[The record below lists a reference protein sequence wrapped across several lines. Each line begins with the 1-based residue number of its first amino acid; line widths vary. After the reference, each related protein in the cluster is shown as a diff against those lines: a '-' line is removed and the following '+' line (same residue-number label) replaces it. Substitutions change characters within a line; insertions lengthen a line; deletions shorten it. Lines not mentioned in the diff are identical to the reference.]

1 MEFKRSPHHTQLTG
15 SSLVQ
20 TMKQTFLAMFLLTFL
35 LPESSSQLTG
45 SGGIFLLPEGEE
57 YRDRET
63 LEASR
68 KAVRLAMELDNK
80 VEPFETVVEHAVDG
94 LETVHSG
101 NSIPP
106 VFSISKSLYASI
118 RRGRVPKK
126 IHLIKL

>member
-1 MEFKRSPHHTQLTG
+1 
-15 SSLVQ
+15 
-20 TMKQTFLAMFLLTFL
+20 MKTNDEISFTAIFLLTFL
-35 LPESSSQLTG
+35 LHESSSQLTG

-68 KAVRLAMELDNK
+68 RAARLAMELDNK
-80 VEPFETVVEHAVDG
+80 VEPVETVVEKAVD
-94 LETVHSG
+94 LQETVRSL

-106 VFSISKSLYASI
+106 VFSSSKSLYANI

-126 IHLIKL
+126 YI